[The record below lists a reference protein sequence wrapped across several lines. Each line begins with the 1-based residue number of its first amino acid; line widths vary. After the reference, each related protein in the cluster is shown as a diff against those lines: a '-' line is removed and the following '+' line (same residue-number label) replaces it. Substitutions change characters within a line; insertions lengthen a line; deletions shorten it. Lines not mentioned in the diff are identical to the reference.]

1 MMTGLLRN
9 SVPQAGTAQE
19 KMKALGMNSGNLVF
33 WHALKRLF
41 APVDIAYTEKEKLSL
56 CDKVI
61 VTDLIWIRENANFEY
76 LEKLVDSYAIPFIPI
91 SIGLQNDRFD
101 PDFALN
107 SGTCRLLKKMQE
119 RALLG
124 VRGEYTADILS
135 KHGIRNISVIG
146 CPSMYYWGNPDLNI
160 SAQGKAERVSS
171 NFRTFYGPLTVP
183 EKHFLSYCADR
194 DMQFI
199 EQTEWAFTEDQ
210 AKDRKFFEYI
220 DSWLSK
226 SKILPL
232 DFDEWSAALKN
243 MDFSIGGRF
252 HGNVIALWK
261 GIKSLFLTVDSRTKE
276 LTDFFR
282 LPSLPMNKFNKNRPI
297 EYYYELADYS
307 KFNRYYPS
315 IFKNFE
321 SFAKANRLHFC
332 FESPLWFHGQAKDRQ
347 ASAIKRIE
355 IGDIHATEYR
365 GQNAI
370 VLKTI
375 KKTKNKIAYEYE
387 TSGKFS
393 DLFAD
398 KRPFEIEYECD
409 IEQVPDSVAVL
420 PFAALVLPVCWLS
433 DAVLYLDDIDEDFL
447 KSIDDFKR
455 GFVHMY
461 PKLDFWGGVVVK
473 KITKNR
479 VDHVFR
485 KMMCFFSGGVDA
497 VSTMLNNMD
506 ERPTL
511 FTIWGTDVYFEQEK
525 AWGIVKKK
533 VQDIANEFGLPYTT
547 VKSSFRYVLDEKLL
561 TKIYAAKVNENWW
574 HGFEHGIALL
584 AHAAPYAFAR
594 NITDIKI
601 AATYSVKDSHLMTC
615 ASYPSI
621 DEMMRFC
628 GCKIY
633 HDGFEKSRMD
643 KVRQIVGF
651 AKANNMALPLRVCW
665 EQITG
670 ENCCVCEKCC
680 RTIFAIYAA
689 GGEPEAFGFALND
702 EKTEI
707 ILNNIRHST
716 MFNNVYWDEIRK
728 SLYEKRADIK
738 NNPLVNALLENYV
751 PDENRFVPTRIE
763 VRADKN

>member
-1 MMTGLLRN
+1 M
-9 SVPQAGTAQE
+9 
-19 KMKALGMNSGNLVF
+19 
-33 WHALKRLF
+33 
-41 APVDIAYTEKEKLSL
+41 
-56 CDKVI
+56 
-61 VTDLIWIRENANFEY
+61 
-76 LEKLVDSYAIPFIPI
+76 
-91 SIGLQNDRFD
+91 
-101 PDFALN
+101 
-107 SGTCRLLKKMQE
+107 
-119 RALLG
+119 
-124 VRGEYTADILS
+124 
-135 KHGIRNISVIG
+135 
-146 CPSMYYWGNPDLNI
+146 
-160 SAQGKAERVSS
+160 
-171 NFRTFYGPLTVP
+171 
-183 EKHFLSYCADR
+183 
-194 DMQFI
+194 
-199 EQTEWAFTEDQ
+199 
-210 AKDRKFFEYI
+210 
-220 DSWLSK
+220 
-226 SKILPL
+226 
-232 DFDEWSAALKN
+232 
-243 MDFSIGGRF
+243 
-252 HGNVIALWK
+252 
-261 GIKSLFLTVDSRTKE
+261 
-276 LTDFFR
+276 
-282 LPSLPMNKFNKNRPI
+282 
-297 EYYYELADYS
+297 
-307 KFNRYYPS
+307 
-315 IFKNFE
+315 
-321 SFAKANRLHFC
+321 
-332 FESPLWFHGQAKDRQ
+332 
-347 ASAIKRIE
+347 SAIKRIE

-393 DLFAD
+393 DFFAD

-461 PKLDFWGGVVVK
+461 PKLDFRGGVVVK

-485 KMMCFFSGGVDA
+485 KTMCFFSGGVDA
-497 VSTMLNNMD
+497 VSTMLNNVD

-643 KVRQIVGF
+643 KVRQIFGF